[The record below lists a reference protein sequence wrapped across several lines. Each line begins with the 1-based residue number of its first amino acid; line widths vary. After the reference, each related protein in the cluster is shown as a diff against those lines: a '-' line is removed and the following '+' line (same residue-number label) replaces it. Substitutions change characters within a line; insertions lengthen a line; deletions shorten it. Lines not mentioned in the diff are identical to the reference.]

1 MMNTQMLAKD
11 LGTVIVG
18 KQAVEEGIINQVG
31 GISEAFAKLRE
42 IINKHK
48 H

>member
-1 MMNTQMLAKD
+1 MLAKD